1 MVVTGLPDF
10 QYRLRQAAREY
21 REYREHNDLIKPH
34 IDELDTDTGC
44 KPQNQTRSK
53 PEEKWDPSKE
63 LSIQLKKTSPSDTSG
78 NEPSSIQEHSTSS
91 SASRMHW
98 NQLHAWQF
106 FNWVV
111 SLVPEFSI
119 KWKWVI
125 LLHHSHRSLFCK
137 FVNSYRLII

>member
-1 MVVTGLPDF
+1 VVVTGLPDF

-34 IDELDTDTGC
+34 MNELDTDTGC

-63 LSIQLKKTSPSDTSG
+63 LGIQLKKTLPSDTSG
-78 NEPSSIQEHSTSS
+78 NEPCSIQEHSASS
-91 SASRMHW
+91 SASRMPW

-106 FNWVV
+106 FN
-111 SLVPEFSI
+111 
-119 KWKWVI
+119 
-125 LLHHSHRSLFCK
+125 
-137 FVNSYRLII
+137 

>member
-34 IDELDTDTGC
+34 TDELDTDTGC

-63 LSIQLKKTSPSDTSG
+63 LGIQLKKTSPSDTSD
-78 NEPSSIQEHSTSS
+78 NEPSSIQEHSSSS

-98 NQLHAWQF
+98 NQLNVWQL
-106 FNWVV
+106 FN
-111 SLVPEFSI
+111 
-119 KWKWVI
+119 
-125 LLHHSHRSLFCK
+125 
-137 FVNSYRLII
+137 